1 MKKEDDYSVSKL
13 IEVVLVDDEQLQL
26 AYMKKLVTQAAET
39 LELKVEIRQYLS
51 GEAFLFAL
59 EDHPTWNLAFLDIEM
74 EELNG
79 MEVARIVREKAPQ
92 LELVFATAYA
102 EYAIEGYEVQA
113 LDYLLK
119 PINLEKI
126 TRVLKRYLE
135 EQPEDSAYIVE
146 EIDGETTRLNLEDI
160 LYVEANM
167 GEVIIA
173 LTDKELSSKKS
184 LSEFEEL
191 LDERFVSTHR
201 SYLVNLQYVSRL
213 LKKDVALSNG
223 KQIPLSRRK
232 ANDVQTAFINYYK
245 GSVFYGE

>member
-1 MKKEDDYSVSKL
+1 MKHT
-13 IEVVLVDDEQLQL
+13 IEIVLVDDEQLQL
-26 AYMKKLVTQAAET
+26 DYMQKLIEQAAES
-39 LELKVEIRQYLS
+39 LEIKIEISQYLS

-79 MEVARIVREKAPQ
+79 MQVARILREKSPQ

-119 PINLEKI
+119 PINQQKI

-135 EQPEDSAYIVE
+135 EQPEDTAYLIAEVE
-146 EIDGETTRLNLEDI
+146 GQTTRLNLEDI

-167 GEVIIA
+167 GEV
-173 LTDKELSSKKS
+173 LVVLVDQKLPLKMTL
-184 LSEFEEL
+184 LEFQDL
-191 LDERFVSTHR
+191 LDERFVATHR
-201 SYLVNLQYVSRL
+201 SYLVNLQYISRL

-223 KQIPLSRRK
+223 EKIPLSRRRAK
-232 ANDVQTAFINYYK
+232 EVQSDFIDYYK

>member
-1 MKKEDDYSVSKL
+1 QLQPDYMQKL
-13 IEVVLVDDEQLQL
+13 IE
-26 AYMKKLVTQAAET
+26 QAAES
-39 LELKVEIRQYLS
+39 LEIKIEISQYLS

-79 MEVARIVREKAPQ
+79 MQVARILREKSPQ

-119 PINLEKI
+119 PINQQKI

-135 EQPEDSAYIVE
+135 EQPEDTAYLIADVE
-146 EIDGETTRLNLEDI
+146 GQTTRLNLEDI

-167 GEVIIA
+167 GEV
-173 LTDKELSSKKS
+173 LVVLVDQKLPLKMTL
-184 LSEFEEL
+184 LEFQDL
-191 LDERFVSTHR
+191 LDERFVATHR
-201 SYLVNLQYVSRL
+201 SYLVNLQYISRL

-223 KQIPLSRRK
+223 EKIPLSRRRAK
-232 ANDVQTAFINYYK
+232 EVQSDFIDYYK